1 MAKRNS
7 KEPLYDDIEMVD
19 SELIG
24 NQQAPNLD
32 LSKIMNW
39 GSLFPNKPG
48 DSKKANTRGAKT
60 TTTSTTASAAA
71 ADAAMPT
78 PTPTPTPVPTLS
90 QLPATTPVIPTGM
103 VDPVEK
109 VLAWKEGPKPG
120 PVVL

>member
-1 MAKRNS
+1 
-7 KEPLYDDIEMVD
+7 MVD